1 MDTKQYKNIDEYIA
15 NYPKDIQDILEK
27 LRQVIKKAA
36 PQAQE
41 AISYGMPAF
50 KLDSVLVY
58 FAAQKSHIGFY
69 PTSSGINV
77 FKKELSIYDTSKG
90 TVRFPLDQP
99 LPFKLIEK
107 IVHFRVN
114 EVLDKLKK

>member
-1 MDTKQYKNIDEYIA
+1 MDNKKYSNIDEYISG
-15 NYPKDIQDILEK
+15 YPEDVQVTLEK

-36 PQAQE
+36 PGAQE

-50 KLDSVLVY
+50 KLNRVLVY

-69 PTSSGINV
+69 PTSSGISA
-77 FKKELSIYDTSKG
+77 FKSELSSYDTSKG
-90 TVRFPLDQP
+90 TVRFPFSRP

-107 IVHFRVN
+107 IVKFRLN
-114 EVLDKLKK
+114 EVLGKSQQ